1 MKRTLRIVKPT
12 DDGCGGGGDATC
24 TMEEAR
30 YDLMARIIAD
40 QPSVIMAVW
49 EKPDGVIQMSSLPGS
64 NALMRGLVLNAT
76 DVLYPE
82 MTAETE

>member
-1 MKRTLRIVKPT
+1 MKRSLRIVKPT
-12 DDGCGGGGDATC
+12 DDTGGDITC
-24 TMEEAR
+24 TMEEALH
-30 YDLMARIIAD
+30 DLMVRIMAD

-49 EKPDGVIQMSSLPGS
+49 EKPDGMIQMSSLPGS

-82 MTAETE
+82 TTTETES

>member
-12 DDGCGGGGDATC
+12 DDPGGDATC
-24 TMEEAR
+24 TTEEALR
-30 YDLMARIIAD
+30 DLVVRIIAD

-49 EKPDGVIQMSSLPGS
+49 EKPDGVIQMSSLSGS

-82 MTAETE
+82 MTGETES

>member
-1 MKRTLRIVKPT
+1 VKRSLRIVKPT
-12 DDGCGGGGDATC
+12 DDGGGDATC
-24 TMEEAR
+24 TMEEALH
-30 YDLMARIIAD
+30 DLMARIIAD

-49 EKPDGVIQMSSLPGS
+49 EKADGVIQMSSLPGS

-82 MTAETE
+82 MTGETES

>member
-1 MKRTLRIVKPT
+1 MKRSLRIVQPT
-12 DDGCGGGGDATC
+12 DDGGGGGDATC
-24 TMEEAR
+24 TMEEALR
-30 YDLMARIIAD
+30 DLMARIIAD

-49 EKPDGVIQMSSLPGS
+49 EKPDGAIQMSSLPGS

-82 MTAETE
+82 TTGETDA